1 MFQSGTRLGKGLITV
16 VTLVRA
22 NTSMGADVTNQ
33 RELHCEGLVT
43 NVALV
48 RTQTSMNA
56 TVALEIVGL
65 SKGLAT
71 LVTFKWADTSVDE
84 LMPGQGVSVCECLSA
99 GLTLEGLLLTVCP
112 HMGQ

>member
-1 MFQSGTRLGKGLITV
+1 
-16 VTLVRA
+16 
-22 NTSMGADVTNQ
+22 MGADVTNQ
-33 RELHCEGLVT
+33 CEFHCEGLVT
-43 NVALV
+43 NVTLV
-48 RTQTSMNA
+48 RTQTSVDA

-71 LVTFKWADTSVDE
+71 LVTFKWADTSMDQ
-84 LMPGQGVSVCECLSA
+84 LMPRQGVSVSESLSA